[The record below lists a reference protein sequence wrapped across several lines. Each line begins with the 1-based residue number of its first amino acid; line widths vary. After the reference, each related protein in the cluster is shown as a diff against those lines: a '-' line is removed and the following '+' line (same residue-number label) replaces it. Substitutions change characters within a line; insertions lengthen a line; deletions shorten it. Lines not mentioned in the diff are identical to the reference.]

1 VPTALVTGATGL
13 AGSYIVERLLAD
25 GWRVRALVRDPS
37 RAQALRESGVELETA
52 DVLDSTGFSAAAH
65 GVDVIFHAAAAI
77 TAVGGWEG
85 FRRVNI
91 DGTRNAVTAAAA
103 AGARLVHVSSVG
115 VYGPSA
121 RYDRTGGRT
130 AEETP
135 LRPLPEAAFYARSK
149 RESEE
154 IVLGA
159 HTRREVW
166 ASALRPAVIYGRR
179 DRQFVPR
186 VGRLLRW
193 GIAPVIG
200 GGRSTLAIV
209 HAANVA
215 DGVVRA
221 AATPSAGGKAY
232 NVANDFVVSVRDFYR
247 LAGEGLGRSVRIVPV
262 PMWIARAALAAARAV
277 GPIVF
282 GSRLNVVTSSSSL
295 DFITRDNPF
304 SSERAR
310 RELGWSP
317 AVTPEVGIP
326 DAFRWWAAHR

>member
-1 VPTALVTGATGL
+1 
-13 AGSYIVERLLAD
+13 LLAD
-25 GWRVRALVRDPS
+25 GWGVRALVRDPS
-37 RAQALRESGVELETA
+37 RAQALTQSGVELYPG
-52 DVLDSTGFSAAAH
+52 DVLDSAHFGAAAN

-77 TAVGGWEG
+77 TSAGEWEG

-91 DGTRNAVTAAAA
+91 EGTQNAVTAAAG

-121 RYDRTGGRT
+121 RYDETGAKT
-130 AEETP
+130 TEEAP
-135 LRPLPEAAFYARSK
+135 LRPLPERAFYARSK

-159 HTRREVW
+159 HARGEVW

-193 GIAPVIG
+193 GVAPVIR

-215 DGVVRA
+215 DGAVRA
-221 AATPSAGGKAY
+221 AAIASAGGKAY

-247 LAGEGLGRSVRIVPV
+247 LAADGLGRPVRMVPV
-262 PMWIARAALAAARAV
+262 PISIARAALVAARVA

-310 RELGWSP
+310 RELGWLP
-317 AVTPEVGIP
+317 TVTPEVGIP